1 MITSNSSPPTTP
13 PITGASSVPED
24 SVLED
29 GVPTS
34 NYKAGVYNVINDA
47 IKFWL
52 EIDPVSLCFNVSIV
66 MYLYHRF

>member
-24 SVLED
+24 GVPEDSVPED
-29 GVPTS
+29 GVPGVPTS

-52 EIDPVSLCFNVSIV
+52 EIDPVSF
-66 MYLYHRF
+66 